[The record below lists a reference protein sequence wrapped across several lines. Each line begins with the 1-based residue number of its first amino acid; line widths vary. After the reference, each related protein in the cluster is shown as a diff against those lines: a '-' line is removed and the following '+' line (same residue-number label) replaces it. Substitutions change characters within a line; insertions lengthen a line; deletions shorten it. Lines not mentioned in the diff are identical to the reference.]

1 MKSTINSIRSARLA
15 SFSRQTAAVIAM
27 LLALGMTAAVGSAT
41 LLLSPTS
48 ASAAVVSG
56 GDATTAARGGGGGA
70 AGGDIT
76 SAASNAETMV
86 RTLGAS
92 AVAIAL
98 VFVCV
103 AAAYTKKYTLAVG
116 SLGFCMLAALMIT
129 DAGYNLVVNTAG
141 RLAG

>member
-1 MKSTINSIRSARLA
+1 MKSTINSIRSARIA
-15 SFSRQTAAVIAM
+15 SLSRQTAAVIAM

-41 LLLSPTS
+41 LLLSPAS

-56 GDATTAARGGGGGA
+56 GDATTAARGGGGA